1 MSSNINDSICDFFG
15 GEPLDGSDNSH
26 RRCPYCGR
34 DFADYKMIRKYRH
47 IEACESL
54 LKRQNNT
61 AKSGNMVVGKT
72 KQCMQ
77 TTLDSMIQSTCS
89 SGGSKKSLTQD
100 IFLSGKPSTSF
111 LTKSK
116 SVTTRNVKN
125 SKICSC
131 PYEKDHIKDRIAGLF
146 SICEKDGK
154 ENVNFSREP
163 FISSKRLLHYEILA
177 RDFQRLTKRCQGD
190 VTVKAKNG
198 DLKWHKMILQI
209 RTKFP
214 LNDVI
219 DLSEFTKESLLA
231 YEKYIYGGEIRY
243 SYHLLKDLKTLAER
257 YGPDSLKY
265 YLENDFIIDENAEYI
280 EKYEVRKRNNALD
293 LSDKYSGETNVRFI
307 TTNQQ
312 VPDDSFDQTMD
323 YGVFKNKESQS
334 QGEPSTSTDGDSKY
348 ESFPSDNA
356 TEDSNI
362 SGEIV
367 NETIQVEDNE
377 DTELPGGKINETIQ
391 VENNEDAE
399 LPSEEIYGTIQVKN
413 NENTELPSEEIY
425 EAFQNAGE
433 EDINLSHESDIL
445 EKNLVINSQSSDKS
459 YKDAY
464 PTGNDASYLDYEDSN
479 AGIIVFDAE
488 DYMTNDEMSKSQ
500 TENLSQQ
507 HNDAPDYNVSSPLQ
521 QSFADD
527 SFCGIIEGGYYS
539 NESRC
544 ETPVHNAEKPNVIKN
559 NPPIP
564 EGGKDQSNDSTAQ
577 KIPSPIFK
585 TPTVSKATNQNN
597 SDRNGVT
604 KSKREMI
611 EQQLT
616 KSSQLIKYTD
626 ITPRPMYEQ
635 MSDLELQ
642 QELAKYGMGKRSRKK
657 AILDLNKIY
666 NQLHPTVFV
675 DDVIE
680 SPKGRKRKSKND
692 VEISSFDNHDDHSS
706 ITVEGNETNC
716 SIDSSSSQ
724 EVNILEESC
733 TEFLNSQEVDVP
745 TNTKEK
751 KPKTESEWKDVF
763 VEFIRLPQNKLTYN
777 RMLSYS
783 TFELSEIYQLVK
795 SSTHL
800 IRFISKPMLVT
811 VLDELHISF
820 TIPSEG
826 WENKAKKRKK

>member
-1 MSSNINDSICDFFG
+1 MSTNINDSICDFFE
-15 GEPLDGSDNSH
+15 GEPLVGSDNSH

-34 DFADYKMIRKYRH
+34 NLSDYKMIRKYRH
-47 IEACESL
+47 IEACESM
-54 LKRQNNT
+54 LKQQNNA
-61 AKSGNMVVGKT
+61 AKIGNIMGGKAKNCT
-72 KQCMQ
+72 Q

-100 IFLSGKPSTSF
+100 ILPSRKPSTSF
-111 LTKSK
+111 LTKSR
-116 SVTTRNVKN
+116 SVITGNVKN

-131 PYEKDHIKDRIAGLF
+131 PYERDHIKERIAGLF
-146 SICEKDGK
+146 SICEKDDK

-198 DLKWHKMILQI
+198 ELKWHKMILQI

-214 LNDVI
+214 LNDVM

-257 YGPDSLKY
+257 YGPDSLKH
-265 YLENDFIIDENAEYI
+265 YLENDFILDESTEYV
-280 EKYEVRKRNNALD
+280 EKYEVRKHNNALD
-293 LSDKYSGETNVRFI
+293 LSDKYSGETIVRFI
-307 TTNQQ
+307 STNRQ

-323 YGVFKNKESQS
+323 YGVFNNKGSQDQS
-334 QGEPSTSTDGDSKY
+334 VSSISTDGNSKY
-348 ESFPSDNA
+348 ESCPSGNL
-356 TEDSNI
+356 TEDSNM

-377 DTELPGGKINETIQ
+377 DTELPDENSNETIQ
-391 VENNEDAE
+391 IENNKD
-399 LPSEEIYGTIQVKN
+399 I
-413 NENTELPSEEIY
+413 ELPSEEIY
-425 EAFQNAGE
+425 EAIKNENNKDIELPSEGIHGEIQNE
-433 EDINLSHESDIL
+433 VDEDINLSHESDIL
-445 EKNLVINSQSSDKS
+445 EKNLVIDSQSSDNF
-459 YKDAY
+459 YKDAH
-464 PTGNDASYLDYEDSN
+464 PTENDASYLDYEDSN

-488 DYMTNDEMSKSQ
+488 EYLTNDEMSKSE
-500 TENLSQQ
+500 TESLPQQ
-507 HNDAPDYNVSSPLQ
+507 HSDALDNNIGSPLQ
-521 QSFADD
+521 SFGDD

-544 ETPVHNAEKPNVIKN
+544 ETPIHNTKKLNVIKSYS
-559 NPPIP
+559 PIP
-564 EGGKDQSNDSTAQ
+564 EGSKEQSTDSEAK
-577 KIPSPIFK
+577 KIASPIFK
-585 TPTVSKATNQNN
+585 TPTTTKATNQNN
-597 SDRNGVT
+597 PDRNGVV

-626 ITPRPMYEQ
+626 VTPRPMYEQ

-666 NQLHPTVFV
+666 NQLHPTVLV
-675 DDVIE
+675 DDIIE
-680 SPKGRKRKSKND
+680 SPRGRKRKSKND
-692 VEISSFDNHDDHSS
+692 VETSSFDNHDDHSS

-716 SIDSSSSQ
+716 SINSSSSQ

-733 TEFLNSQEVDVP
+733 IEFLNSQEMDVP
-745 TNTKEK
+745 ANSKDK
-751 KPKTESEWKDVF
+751 KPKTESEWKDLF
-763 VEFIRLPQNKLTYN
+763 VKFIRLPQNKLTYN

-783 TFELSEIYQLVK
+783 TYELSEIYQLVK
-795 SSTHL
+795 SSTHP
-800 IRFISKPMLVT
+800 IRSISKPMLVT
-811 VLDELHISF
+811 ILDELHISF